1 MSMGRSRSLRAR
13 LVGGVAAL
21 ALSVTAAWADG
32 VQLSLPEQ
40 ALAQSLKQIARAT
53 GTNILFTPD
62 AVDGVR
68 ARALHAQM
76 TAREAVTVLIAGTN
90 LQVIS
95 DDSGGLI
102 VTRKAAHRRAQLAP
116 VRAADEVRVAQAAEA
131 TPTSNEESKSDSV
144 EKVTVTGSRIRGAKQ
159 ASPVVTISEEE
170 MRRQGHTDL
179 GQAARALPQNFA
191 GGQNPA
197 VALGAGGIGNQ
208 NVTGSSGINLR
219 GIGQDGT
226 LTLLN
231 GTRLPYDGFTQAT
244 DVASIPIAAI
254 DRMEI
259 LLDGASAIYGS
270 DAVGGVVNIILKRD
284 YDGAEVSARWGE
296 AAQGGFEQQQYTGVA
311 GTTWATGGFIATAD
325 FNRNSGVK
333 AGQRDYVTH
342 LPPAMTIYP
351 SSKQFGALFSGR
363 QQIADFA
370 ELTIDAFTT
379 NREGSEVRLVSAFFG
394 NNIFV
399 ERDATIWGIVPSLRF
414 DLPGDWSLKLTG
426 TIGKNEG
433 DIRQTGVSPANT
445 VAFVSDHC
453 HCNDAKSA
461 TVDFEGP
468 LFDLPGGEARL
479 AFGSGYRGN
488 EYNDVDNGTGSTVT
502 GGEDS
507 SRHIYGELYLPIIG
521 EEQGI
526 ALINKFAISGA
537 VRYEDY
543 DSFGETTTPKV
554 GAIWSVTP
562 DIDFKATWG
571 KSFKT
576 PTLVQQHQDIV
587 LDLFDA
593 GFMGGTPG
601 AGVLFLQ
608 GGRTELQPEEA
619 ETLTAGFALHP
630 DFLPGFKLELS
641 WFDID
646 YTDRIVQPFS
656 VFPQI
661 LIDPTR
667 FEFIIFNPTV
677 AQQNAAF
684 ATSGQAVGTFPFPPS
699 MPYDPLN
706 NVVAIV
712 DSRYVNS
719 AAQHIKGLDLTASY
733 TTDLFGGS
741 FTAYGN
747 ATWLETAEKITSLAA
762 EQTVTGYVF
771 FPAEVKW
778 RLGGSWMSDSLTVS
792 GMLNQTGG
800 VTNNLVTGNPKG
812 DAFTTVDLVVE
823 YVLPSAFGNELQL
836 TLGIQNVFDEDPPLI
851 QPPVPFSVNYDS
863 TNYSPL
869 GRVVN
874 VTVTQRF

>member
-1 MSMGRSRSLRAR
+1 MVSGA
-13 LVGGVAAL
+13 AAL
-21 ALSVTAAWADG
+21 ALSATAAWADG
-32 VQLSLPEQ
+32 VQLALPEQ
-40 ALAQSLKQIARAT
+40 QLALSLKQIARAT

-62 AVDGVR
+62 AVEGVK
-68 ARALHAQM
+68 ARALNAQM
-76 TAREAVTVLIAGTN
+76 TAREAVNALIAGTD
-90 LQVIS
+90 LQMIS

-102 VTRKAAHRRAQLAP
+102 VTRKTPQRAAQVAP
-116 VRAADEVRVAQAAEA
+116 VKALKEIRVAQAGEPA
-131 TPTSNEESKSDSV
+131 PTSSDEPKPEGV

-159 ASPVVTISEEE
+159 ASPVATVTQDD

-244 DVASIPIAAI
+244 DVASIPVAAI
-254 DRMEI
+254 ARMEI

-270 DAVGGVVNIILKRD
+270 DAVGGVVNLILKRD

-296 AAQGGFEQQQYTGVA
+296 ATQGGFEQQQYTGVA
-311 GTTWATGGFIATAD
+311 GAQWATGGFIATAD
-325 FNRNSGVK
+325 FNRNSGVR
-333 AGQRDYVTH
+333 AGQREYVTH
-342 LPPAMTIYP
+342 LAPAMTIYP
-351 SSKQFGALFSGR
+351 SSKQFGALFSGH

-370 ELTIDAFTT
+370 ELSVDAFVTT
-379 NREGSEVRLVSAFFG
+379 REGFELRLVSAFFG
-394 NNIFV
+394 NNIVV

-445 VAFVSDHC
+445 IAFVSDHC

-461 TVDFEGP
+461 TADFEGP

-479 AFGSGYRGN
+479 AFGGGYRSN
-488 EYNDVDNGTGSTVT
+488 EYNDVDNPTGSTVT

-526 ALINKFAISGA
+526 ALINRFAVSGA

-562 DIDFKATWG
+562 DIDLKATWG

-576 PTLVQQHQDIV
+576 PTLVQQHQDII

-630 DFLPGFKLELS
+630 DFLPGFNVELS

-646 YTDRIVQPFS
+646 YTDRIVQPFN

-667 FEFIIFNPTV
+667 FAFVTFNPTV
-677 AQQNAAF
+677 PQQNAAF
-684 ATSGQAVGTFPFPPS
+684 AAAGQAVGFFPFPPS

-712 DSRYVNS
+712 DARYVNS
-719 AAQHIKGLDLTASY
+719 AAQHVSGVDLTATY

-741 FTAYGN
+741 FTAFGN
-747 ATWLETAEKITSLAA
+747 ATWLETVEQITSLAA
-762 EQTVTGYVF
+762 EKTISGYVF
-771 FPAEVKW
+771 FPPEVRW
-778 RLGGSWMSDSLTVS
+778 RLGGSWTSDGLTVS
-792 GMLNQTGG
+792 ATVNETGG
-800 VTNNLVTGNPKG
+800 LTNNLAPGNPNG
-812 DAFTTVDLVVE
+812 DAFTTVDLVVD
-823 YVLPSAFGNELQL
+823 YVLPSALLGDELQL
-836 TLGIQNVFDEDPPLI
+836 TFGVQNVFDEDPPLI
-851 QPPVPFSVNYDS
+851 APPVPFSVNYDS

-874 VTVTQRF
+874 LTVTQRF